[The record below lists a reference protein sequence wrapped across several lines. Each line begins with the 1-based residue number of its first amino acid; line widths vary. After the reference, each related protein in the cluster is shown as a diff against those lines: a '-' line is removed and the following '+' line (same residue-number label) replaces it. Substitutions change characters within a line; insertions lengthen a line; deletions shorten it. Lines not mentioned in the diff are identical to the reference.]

1 MRKPLETRLL
11 TFDFQNELECG
22 GEKAQFTTKLHFFAL
37 YQQKQGLQTCLQQIF
52 NNEIK
57 DLEAI

>member
-37 YQQKQGLQTCLQQIF
+37 YQQKQHMQTSLYKIF
-52 NNEIK
+52 TMK
-57 DLEAI
+57 SKT

>member
-11 TFDFQNELECG
+11 TFDFQNGLGCG
-22 GEKAQFTTKLHFFAL
+22 GRKAQFTTKLHFFAL
-37 YQQKQGLQTCLQQIF
+37 YQQKQGLQTSLQQIF
-52 NNEIK
+52 DNEIK